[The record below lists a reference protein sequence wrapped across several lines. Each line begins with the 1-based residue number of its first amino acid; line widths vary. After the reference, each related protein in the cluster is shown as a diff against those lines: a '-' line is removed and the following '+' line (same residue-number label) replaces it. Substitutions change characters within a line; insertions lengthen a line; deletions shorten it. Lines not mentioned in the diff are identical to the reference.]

1 MSYVGDGTRSAI
13 VRPAAGQGSLRVGT
27 MSGRVVADIELTG
40 GRYSLYQL
48 DLAAR
53 AGGAAPHFHR
63 TFAESFQVLGGTV
76 ELYDGSAWVAG
87 RPGDHLFVPEGGIHG
102 FRNVSDEPAA
112 MLMMS
117 IPGARREAYFAEL
130 ARVTA
135 GGRELSPEEWAA
147 LFARHDQ
154 YMVAGG

>member
-1 MSYVGDGTRSAI
+1 MTYIGEGTTSA
-13 VRPAAGQGSLRVGT
+13 VFTPATGQGSLRVGPMT
-27 MSGRVVADIELTG
+27 GAVVADTELTR
-40 GRYSLYQL
+40 GRYSLYRL

-63 TFAESFQVLGGTV
+63 TFAESFQVLSGAV

-87 RPGDHLFVPEGGIHG
+87 GPGDHLFVPEGGIHG
-102 FRNVSDEPAA
+102 FRNVSDEPAS

-130 ARVTA
+130 ARVSA
-135 GGRELSPEEWAA
+135 SGHRLSPEEWTE

-154 YMVAGG
+154 YMVAG